1 VVELSGSLA
10 VCMTI
15 RPFRILNRYIS
26 SEFLFSFLVSFLFYF
41 LIFFLNQLL
50 LMAQGILA
58 KGIPLGSVLL
68 LMLYSL
74 PSFITLSAPFATL
87 TAALMAYG
95 RFSSDNEILAMRS
108 AGFRRFTI
116 FKPVFLFGIVISLL
130 SFSIND
136 VLLPAGT
143 KAFQKL
149 WIELSLTHP
158 GLELEAYSVRAFRKS
173 ILVTGAI
180 DKEGIHPM
188 MIIERDNDGNRRT
201 IMASLASPEIHG
213 NKGAYPGFRMDE
225 VFSLTPSSRNPDQWT
240 WAHAES
246 MNYRLL
252 SSTSTVLDQQ
262 AGPANMRVLAI
273 LDVIKEKSSR
283 YKERLKVHQKALRQN
298 KLSLILEYYLMA
310 LGETGQRKK
319 ASSLILR
326 NANTIV
332 DMEESKPVDHSLQ
345 IWKLEFYQKFAI
357 PFACIPFVVLA
368 FPLGLSAKRSGRAV
382 GFFIGL
388 LLTSFYW
395 SLLVLGRSL
404 GLRTDVSPFLVMIV
418 PDILLLGAGII
429 LYFKRLKV

>member
-1 VVELSGSLA
+1 MVLSEYPAAS
-10 VCMTI
+10 MMI
-15 RPFRILNRYIS
+15 RTYRTLNRYIS

-108 AGFRRFTI
+108 AGFRRYSI
-116 FKPVFLFGIVISLL
+116 FKPVLVFGIVISLM
-130 SFSIND
+130 SFGVND

-143 KAFQKL
+143 KAFQRL
-149 WIELSLTHP
+149 WLELSLTHP
-158 GLELEAYSVRAFRKS
+158 GLELEAYSVRSFRQS

-180 DKEGIHPM
+180 DNQGIHPM
-188 MIIERDNDGNRRT
+188 IIIERDNDGNRRT
-201 IMASLASPEIHG
+201 IMAHLASPEIRA
-213 NKGAYPGFRMDE
+213 NKGGFPGFRMNK
-225 VFSLTPSSRNPDQWT
+225 VFSLTPSSRNLDEWT
-240 WAHAES
+240 WADADF
-246 MNYRLL
+246 MDYRLL
-252 SSTSTVLDQQ
+252 SNTSSILDQQ
-262 AGPANMRVLAI
+262 AGPANMRVFAI
-273 LDVIKEKSSR
+273 LDVIKEKTAR
-283 YKERLKVHQKALRQN
+283 HNERLSAHRKALNESRF
-298 KLSLILEYYLMA
+298 KLSLEYAAMA
-310 LGETGQRKK
+310 IGGSEQRR
-319 ASSLILR
+319 ASSGLIIR
-326 NANTIV
+326 TAGSV
-332 DMEESKPVDHSLQ
+332 MEMERSKPVDHSLQ

-368 FPLGLSAKRSGRAV
+368 FPLGLAAKRSGRAV

-404 GLRTDVSPFLVMIV
+404 GLRTEISPFLVMIV
-418 PDILLLGAGII
+418 PDILLLGAGLI
-429 LYFKRLKV
+429 LYFQRSKV

>member
-1 VVELSGSLA
+1 MVLSEYPAAS
-10 VCMTI
+10 MMIKTY
-15 RPFRILNRYIS
+15 RTLNRYIS

-108 AGFRRFTI
+108 AGFRRYSI
-116 FKPVFLFGIVISLL
+116 FKPVLVFGIVISLM
-130 SFSIND
+130 SFGVND

-143 KAFQKL
+143 KAFQRL
-149 WIELSLTHP
+149 WLELRLTHP
-158 GLELEAYSVRAFRKS
+158 GLELEAYSVRSFRQS

-180 DKEGIHPM
+180 DNQGIHPM
-188 MIIERDNDGNRRT
+188 MIIERDNDGNRGT
-201 IMASLASPEIHG
+201 IMARLASPEIRA
-213 NKGAYPGFRMDE
+213 NKGGFPGFRMNE
-225 VFSLTPSSRNPDQWT
+225 VFSLTPSSRNLDEWT
-240 WAHAES
+240 WANADF
-246 MNYRLL
+246 MDYRLL
-252 SSTSTVLDQQ
+252 SNTSSILDQQ
-262 AGPANMRVLAI
+262 AGPANMRVFAI
-273 LDVIKEKSSR
+273 LDVIKEKTAR
-283 YKERLKVHQKALRQN
+283 HKERLSAHRKALNESRF
-298 KLSLILEYYLMA
+298 KLSLEYAAMA
-310 LGETGQRKK
+310 IGGSEQRK
-319 ASSLILR
+319 ASSSLIIR
-326 NANTIV
+326 TAGSV
-332 DMEESKPVDHSLQ
+332 MEKERSKPVDHSLQ

-368 FPLGLSAKRSGRAV
+368 FPLGLAAKRSGRAV

-404 GLRTDVSPFLVMIV
+404 GLRTEISPFLVMIV
-418 PDILLLGAGII
+418 PDMLLLGAGLI
-429 LYFKRLKV
+429 LYFQRSKV

>member
-1 VVELSGSLA
+1 MVIKRFK
-10 VCMTI
+10 T
-15 RPFRILNRYIS
+15 LNRYIS

-108 AGFRRFTI
+108 AGFRRFSI
-116 FKPVFLFGIVISLL
+116 FKPVLIFGVLISLS
-130 SFSIND
+130 SFAVND
-136 VLLPAGT
+136 ILLPAGT
-143 KAFQKL
+143 RAFQKL
-149 WIELSLTHP
+149 WLELSLTHP
-158 GLELEAYSVRAFRKS
+158 GLELEAFSVRTFRKS

-180 DKEGIHPM
+180 DKQGIHPM
-188 MIIERDNDGNRRT
+188 MIIERDSDGNRST
-201 IMASLASPEIHG
+201 IMASLASPEIRS
-213 NKGAYPGFRMDE
+213 NKGAYPGFRMND
-225 VFSLTPSSRNPDQWT
+225 VFSLTPSSRNLDEWT
-240 WAHAES
+240 WAIADH
-246 MNYRLL
+246 MDYRLL
-252 SSTSTVLDQQ
+252 SGSSSILDQQ

-273 LDVIKEKSSR
+273 MNVIREKSTR
-283 YKERLKVHQKALRQN
+283 HQERLAAHQRSLEKNR
-298 KLSLILEYYLMA
+298 LSLSLEYA
-310 LGETGQRKK
+310 DVAAGGPVQR
-319 ASSLILR
+319 A
-326 NANTIV
+326 NAKNQIPRIAAAIRE
-332 DMEESKPVDHSLQ
+332 MEVTKPVDHSLQ

-357 PFACIPFVVLA
+357 PFASIPFVVLA
-368 FPLGLSAKRSGRAV
+368 FPLGLAARRSGRAV

-404 GLRTDVSPFLVMIV
+404 GLRTEISPFLVMIV
-418 PDILLLGAGII
+418 PDILLLGAGVI
-429 LYFKRLKV
+429 LYFQRSKA

>member
-1 VVELSGSLA
+1 MVLSGYPAAS
-10 VCMTI
+10 MTI
-15 RPFRILNRYIS
+15 RSFRTLNIYIS
-26 SEFLFSFLVSFLFYF
+26 SEFLFSFMVSFLFYF

-108 AGFRRFTI
+108 AGFKRYSI
-116 FKPVFLFGIVISLL
+116 FKPVLIFGIVISLI
-130 SFSIND
+130 SFGVND

-143 KAFQKL
+143 KAFQRL
-149 WIELSLTHP
+149 WLELSLTHP
-158 GLELEAYSVRAFRKS
+158 GLELEAYSVRTFRKS

-180 DKEGIHPM
+180 DKKGIHPM
-188 MIIERDNDGNRRT
+188 MIIERDNDGNRST
-201 IMASLASPEIHG
+201 IMARLASPEIRS
-213 NKGAYPGFRMDE
+213 NKGGFPGFRMNE
-225 VFSLTPSSRNPDQWT
+225 VFSLTPSSRNLDEWT
-240 WAHAES
+240 WTNADF
-246 MNYRLL
+246 MDYRLL
-252 SSTSTVLDQQ
+252 SNTSSILDQQ
-262 AGPANMRVLAI
+262 AGPANMRVFAI
-273 LDVIKEKSSR
+273 FDVIKEKTVR
-283 YKERLKVHQKALRQN
+283 HKERLAAHRRTLNESRL
-298 KLSLILEYYLMA
+298 KLSLEYTAMA
-310 LGETGQRKK
+310 MGGPVQRKTSSDLITRTAGTVMEMEK
-319 ASSLILR
+319 A
-326 NANTIV
+326 
-332 DMEESKPVDHSLQ
+332 KPVDHSLQ

-368 FPLGLSAKRSGRAV
+368 FPLGLAAKRSGRAV

-404 GLRTDVSPFLVMIV
+404 GLRTEIPAFLVMVV
-418 PDILLLGAGII
+418 PDMLLLGAGLI
-429 LYFKRLKV
+429 LYFQRSKV